1 MKHREIHLKPGQS
14 PAEALGR
21 VLWQQRRAN
30 GDELVLR
37 GYLEPLPHVALE
49 VWRRGKARVVRLP
62 VTELAD
68 VATALLKAPRALTAA
83 RKGAA

>member
-1 MKHREIHLKPGQS
+1 MRHRQIHLEPGQS

-21 VLWQQRRAN
+21 VLWQHRRTN
-30 GDELVLR
+30 GDELILR
-37 GYLEPLPHVALE
+37 GYLLPRPHVALE